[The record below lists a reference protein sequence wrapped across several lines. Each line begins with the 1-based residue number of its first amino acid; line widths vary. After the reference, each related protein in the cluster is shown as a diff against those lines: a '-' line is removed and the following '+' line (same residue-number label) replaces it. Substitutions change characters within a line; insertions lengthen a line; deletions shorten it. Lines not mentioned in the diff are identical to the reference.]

1 MWGSNRWLPQV
12 AVVSLA
18 AGALLAPTACTIH
31 AMPLSPPAP
40 RTFALPDLIERCL
53 TSSKTAS
60 QVELIDPGKP
70 PHQRLRLIPRS
81 GMESHIRLL
90 SPPAFGAADY
100 TLETEWEDAGAR
112 GNTCHR
118 FTLRGGLDP
127 EDDPDDP
134 IVGVI
139 ALTRLGAM
147 GLWTDGLDPTSQR
160 VEHELRERL
169 APVVPMLPREAVGI
183 GARWRFRDEGWRRGL
198 RTEIDATYEL
208 LARQGNR
215 LSVRV
220 ERHVHREGGV
230 ERSADGTRQEV
241 KESHIQRIVALDLDL
256 RERPFPSARA
266 FDRQGREVDRVL
278 PAFR

>member
-1 MWGSNRWLPQV
+1 MWGLNRWLPRL
-12 AVVSLA
+12 AALSLA
-18 AGALLAPTACTIH
+18 AGALLAPAACTIH

-40 RTFALPDLIERCL
+40 RTFTLPDLLDRCL
-53 TSSKTAS
+53 AGTRHRPP
-60 QVELIDPGKP
+60 VELLDPGKP
-70 PHQRLRLIPRS
+70 PHQRLRFIPRS
-81 GMESHIRLL
+81 GMESQIRLL
-90 SPPAFGAADY
+90 SPPTFGAADY

-160 VEHELRERL
+160 VERELSDRL
-169 APVVPMLPREAVGI
+169 APLVPMLPREPVGT
-183 GARWRFRDEGWRRGL
+183 GARWRFQDEGWQRGL
-198 RTEIDATYEL
+198 HTKIDATYEL
-208 LARQGNR
+208 LARQGNQ
-215 LSVRV
+215 LSLRV
-220 ERHVHREGGV
+220 DRHVHRKGGV
-230 ERSADGTRQEV
+230 EHSADGTRQEV
-241 KESHIQRIVALDLDL
+241 EPSHVHRIVALDFDL

-266 FDRQGREVDRVL
+266 LDDQGREVDRVL